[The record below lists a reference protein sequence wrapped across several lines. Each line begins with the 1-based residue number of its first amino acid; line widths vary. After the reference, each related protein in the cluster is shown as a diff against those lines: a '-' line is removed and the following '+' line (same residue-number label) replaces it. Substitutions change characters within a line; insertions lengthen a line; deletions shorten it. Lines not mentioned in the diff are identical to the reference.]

1 MPDETTAS
9 AASWSTA
16 WADSQF
22 GEVGFYRTHRA
33 EDEFQTSVHVDRQ
46 LARALAERITRE
58 RQRSQVSD
66 FTVIDIGAGDGSLL
80 LQLRDLLPP
89 DIDYLGV
96 DLRPP
101 PSGLANKVAWIQR
114 CIDDGSADITGRD
127 GDWSGVLIAH
137 EFLDDVP
144 CDVLELDEELVPRVL
159 LVDPETGGEE
169 IGPAIDDT
177 AARRLIED
185 PTGATHWLERWWPA
199 TRPLARREVGL
210 ARDRMWAR
218 LRQVLGNGAAIAID
232 YSHRLPERRRGVW
245 DGGTLQGFKRGRP
258 HRPIPDGRMNVTAH
272 VALDACASSAA
283 RLMHQSSTLTG
294 LAGFPGSYGSY
305 EWLIEPVVQR

>member
-1 MPDETTAS
+1 MPDDKAAS
-9 AASWSTA
+9 TASWSAA

-22 GEVGFYRTHRA
+22 GEAGFYRTHRA
-33 EDEFQTSVHVDRQ
+33 EDEFRTSVHVDRQ

-66 FTVIDIGAGDGSLL
+66 FAVIDIGAGDGSLL
-80 LQLRDLLPP
+80 LHLRGLLPP
-89 DIDYLGV
+89 DITYLAV

-101 PSGLANKVAWIQR
+101 PPGLPDDIAWIQR
-114 CIDDGSADITGRD
+114 CINDGSADITGRD
-127 GDWSGVLIAH
+127 SEWNGVLIAH

-144 CDVLELDEELVPRVL
+144 CDVLELDEELVPRVV

-177 AARRLIED
+177 AARRFIDD
-185 PTGATHWLERWWPA
+185 PTGSAHWLERWWPA

-218 LRQVLGNGAAIAID
+218 LRRVLSGTAIAID

-245 DGGTLQGFKRGRP
+245 DGGTLQGFKKGRP
-258 HRPIPDGRMNVTAH
+258 HRPIPDGSMNLTAH
-272 VALDACASSAA
+272 VALDACASSGGA
-283 RLMHQSSTLTG
+283 LMHQSSILSG
-294 LAGFPGSYGSY
+294 LAGFPASYGSY